1 MLCFKFELI
10 RTHFFLY
17 LSEAQ
22 TWHHNTNILIF
33 FSVWL
38 SFGNISR
45 LSIRRIRITFFKW
58 LLMLVSHF
66 KAHATLS
73 GLRVSLV
80 SLGLPLWLFKQ
91 ALWGGD
97 KVSPEE
103 ELRKVEAKVRYNTSA
118 ANGDF
123 TVIRSSLD
131 CGSSQCKAPCGSW
144 SLGVFCWL
152 RKCMKL
158 DDGLFSSDTPWRNR
172 KCLSSEIE
180 GLFPFHLSSKKSS
193 KFCHQIMFW
202 FFFVNGAALHG
213 MVAGMLSD
221 LGLFHSVT
229 EHTDYRSENLSAF
242 KSLQPFEER

>member
-1 MLCFKFELI
+1 MTSQYKYF
-10 RTHFFLY
+10 
-17 LSEAQ
+17 
-22 TWHHNTNILIF
+22 NF

-80 SLGLPLWLFKQ
+80 SLGLPLRLFKQ

-193 KFCHQIMFW
+193 KFCHQIML
-202 FFFVNGAALHG
+202 FFFCEWSRLAWDGRGDAVWPWIIPQCDRAHR
-213 MVAGMLSD
+213 LSQRKP
-221 LGLFHSVT
+221 LCL
-229 EHTDYRSENLSAF
+229 
-242 KSLQPFEER
+242 